1 LVPALE
7 AEIYEPLSYF
17 AFNFNLRPYDAGGD
31 AAAASASSTA
41 VTRCNFKHVLIL
53 VESSVWF
60 ERLKLKYDTLLSIFA
75 FKTNSRH
82 YTTASAAAAAP
93 AHFDNSS
100 ASSNGSIIGQA
111 VQVEPTKSKLKAPG
125 TKRLKL
131 EFENMLSGFA
141 FN

>member
-1 LVPALE
+1 MHNGQTGWAGRG
-7 AEIYEPLSYF
+7 ARRSRAF
-17 AFNFNLRPYDAGGD
+17 AGAAVRCNAGGD
-31 AAAASASSTA
+31 TAAASSTA
-41 VTRCNFKHVLIL
+41 ST
-53 VESSVWF
+53 
-60 ERLKLKYDTLLSIFA
+60 
-75 FKTNSRH
+75 
-82 YTTASAAAAAP
+82 AAAAP
-93 AHFDNSS
+93 AQFSSSS